1 MFRVIEKL
9 ENKKKIKQTTQK
21 KGVYYIT
28 QVVKK
33 LSKSNLILIQR

>member
-28 QVVKK
+28 QVVKIFFRVIK
-33 LSKSNLILIQR
+33 Y

>member
-9 ENKKKIKQTTQK
+9 ANIKKIKQTTQKK

-28 QVVKK
+28 QVVKIFFRVIK
-33 LSKSNLILIQR
+33 Y